1 MQPQGLDLIDIIHKG
16 AIATYPLILLS
27 IVSVAVVF
35 ERLWS
40 LRNIGAITLRVT
52 ESILEPIKK
61 GQRDLAIAI
70 CKQNSH
76 SPAGRIFLN
85 ILERDAGARL
95 EVANSI
101 AAEAMFEENQKLK
114 KHLWIL
120 GTVASSAPFIG
131 LLGTVVGIIKSFESM
146 AIAGTGGFA
155 VVAAGISEAL
165 VATALGLA
173 VAIIAVIF
181 YNYFQTRISTLNG
194 LFRIQVGKIRPEHER
209 VRNSMAIT
217 PLGGNDDSSEIVAE
231 INITPLTDIFLV
243 LLIIFMITSSAMIE
257 SGGKINLPKAV
268 ATQSESR
275 GTTVTITPK
284 HEIFVDQKVVKE
296 ENLEKTLQ
304 DALTTRADKTVILR
318 GDKDVL
324 LGDTVKVMSIIKRAG
339 ASEIAIA
346 AEAERK
352 VR

>member
-1 MQPQGLDLIDIIHKG
+1 MEQQGLDLIDIIHKG

-40 LRNIGAITLRVT
+40 LRGIASVTLRIT
-52 ESILEPIKK
+52 ESILDPIKR

-76 SPAGRIFLN
+76 SPASRIFLN
-85 ILERDAGARL
+85 ILDREAGQRL
-95 EVANSI
+95 EVTNNF
-101 AAEAMFEENQKLK
+101 AAEAMFEETQKLK

-181 YNYFQTRISTLNG
+181 YNYFQTRISSLNA
-194 LFRIQVGKIRPEHER
+194 LFRIQVGKILQH
-209 VRNSMAIT
+209 I
-217 PLGGNDDSSEIVAE
+217 
-231 INITPLTDIFLV
+231 
-243 LLIIFMITSSAMIE
+243 
-257 SGGKINLPKAV
+257 SG
-268 ATQSESR
+268 
-275 GTTVTITPK
+275 
-284 HEIFVDQKVVKE
+284 
-296 ENLEKTLQ
+296 
-304 DALTTRADKTVILR
+304 
-318 GDKDVL
+318 
-324 LGDTVKVMSIIKRAG
+324 
-339 ASEIAIA
+339 
-346 AEAERK
+346 
-352 VR
+352 